1 MFKMKKAS
9 FIAFLGAI
17 LLLGSCKDIIEKD
30 ISGDTPVVIL
40 PQVNDTVSVNP
51 VHFKWEA
58 MSGATKYHLE
68 VVSPSFADLEVY
80 ALDSIVT
87 GTNFYIG
94 LDSAEYQFRITALN
108 AGYESK
114 TSAPY
119 TFWVGTSAG
128 GSNNGGVVLDVPSQ
142 NAYVNETFD
151 GQFKWINLPGTNT
164 YTFELHQ
171 GTSFAGP
178 LLDPADQLGTVSVFS
193 YTGAQLNED
202 TYCWGVKSYL
212 SNGNET
218 AYTKRVFYV
227 DTTDPGVATMVTPI
241 TNSTASLSL
250 NPDVAFSWTFPS
262 NFGTGP
268 NAVPSPLKAR
278 LQLSTTT
285 NFSTIAATRNY
296 NAAQTSASED
306 LNALGLATGMYYW
319 RIIVLDEAGNIGD
332 TPSTYHSLLVT
343 N

>member
-1 MFKMKKAS
+1 MFKMKTAS
-9 FIAFLGAI
+9 FIAFLGA
-17 LLLGSCKDIIEKD
+17 LLFLGSCKDIIEKD
-30 ISGDTPVVIL
+30 ISNATPVIIL
-40 PQVNDTVSVNP
+40 PQVNDTVDVNP

-68 VVSPSFADLEVY
+68 VVSPSFADPEVY

-87 GTNFYIG
+87 GTNFFFG

-142 NAYVNETFD
+142 NAYLNETFD
-151 GQFKWINLPGTNT
+151 GQFKWINLPGTDT
-164 YTFELHQ
+164 YTFELHK
-171 GTSFAGP
+171 TNSFAGQ
-178 LLDPADQLGTVSVFS
+178 LLDIADQLGTVSVFS
-193 YTGAQLNED
+193 LSGAQLNEGE
-202 TYCWGVKSYL
+202 YCWGVKSYL

-227 DTTDPGVATMVTPI
+227 DTTDPGVATLIAPVSNT
-241 TNSTASLSL
+241 TASLSA
-250 NPDVAFSWTFPS
+250 NPDVTFSWTFPTNS
-262 NFGTGP
+262 GIIQ
-268 NAVPSPLKAR
+268 SPLKAR
-278 LQLSTTT
+278 LQFSATT
-285 NFSTIAATRNY
+285 NFSAIAATRNY
-296 NAAQTSASED
+296 NSAQTSATED
-306 LNALGLATGMYYW
+306 LNNLSLPAGMYYW
-319 RIIVLDEAGNIGD
+319 RIIVLDDAGNIGD
-332 TPSTYHSLLVT
+332 TPASFNSLLVT

>member
-1 MFKMKKAS
+1 MKKAS
-9 FIAFLGAI
+9 FIAILGA
-17 LLLGSCKDIIEKD
+17 LVFLGSCKDIIEKD

-40 PQVNDTVSVNP
+40 PQVNDTVDVNP
-51 VHFKWEA
+51 VHFKWEE

-68 VVSPSFADLEVY
+68 IVSPSFADLEVY

-87 GTNFYIG
+87 GTNFFFG

-114 TSAPY
+114 TSVPY

-142 NAYVNETFD
+142 NAYLNETFD

-164 YTFELHQ
+164 YTFELHKTNAFSGQ
-171 GTSFAGP
+171 
-178 LLDPADQLGTVSVFS
+178 LLDIADQLGSVSIFS
-193 YTGAQLNED
+193 LSGAQLDEGE
-202 TYCWGVKSYL
+202 YCWGVKSFL

-227 DTTDPGVATMVTPI
+227 DTTDPGVATLVAPVSNT
-241 TNSTASLSL
+241 TASLSL
-250 NPDVAFSWTFPS
+250 NPDVTFSWTFPTNS
-262 NFGTGP
+262 GIIQ
-268 NAVPSPLKAR
+268 SPLIAR
-278 LQLSTTT
+278 LQFSTTT
-285 NFSTIAATRNY
+285 NFSAIVATRNY
-296 NAAQTSASED
+296 NSAQTSAAED
-306 LNALGLATGMYYW
+306 LNNLSLPAGMYYW

-332 TPSTYHSLLVT
+332 TPTTFNSLLVT